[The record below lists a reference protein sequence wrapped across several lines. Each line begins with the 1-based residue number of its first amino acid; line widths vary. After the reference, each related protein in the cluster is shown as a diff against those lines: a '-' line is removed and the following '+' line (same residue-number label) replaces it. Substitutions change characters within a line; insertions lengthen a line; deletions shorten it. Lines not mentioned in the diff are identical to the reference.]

1 MLRKHY
7 PDHYNCKQQS
17 RAGTETERHRQI
29 DRQTVWDRDRQTDR
43 QTESSLFT
51 RVINK
56 RYAFL
61 HPALAQTR
69 GYSKSNYTCTHFL
82 SYDTPVHTWNKW
94 SADVK
99 HDMGQAGMGV
109 DRWGFQIIISK
120 HYLVINGRH
129 NMVERCRRV
138 TITKYNMQWQPVS
151 A

>member
-56 RYAFL
+56 RYVFL

-82 SYDTPVHTWNKW
+82 SYDTPVHPWNKW
-94 SADVK
+94 SLDIK
-99 HDMGQAGMGV
+99 HDMRQVGMRLDVWGQLGMEHLPAS
-109 DRWGFQIIISK
+109 WGWSVQNDSLPETLPQGHVNTAIPFWL
-120 HYLVINGRH
+120 Y
-129 NMVERCRRV
+129 C
-138 TITKYNMQWQPVS
+138 
-151 A
+151 